1 MLYFY
6 FQSQSTECMCSS
18 RKIQSI
24 IEQGNIETFI
34 LGAKIIAPQLQEMLN
49 KYSKYNLRHREAV
62 EILINENVDIDT
74 EKVIE
79 RDRKF
84 SLDLRAGRFYQCI
97 ADAREHRVY
106 GHNGEDLVL
115 NYLCPFLLECGYDVQ
130 RRCLLD
136 ILDKASDKKSKSSD
150 HAYIKSY
157 PDTPNSAEIAY
168 IKNYPDTPNSAE
180 IAYIKNYLDT
190 PRSLLAY
197 CRNSLWKNFRG
208 RYLYKFVEVSGCP
221 EKIKDIILLKYL
233 LLSIREIK

>member
-24 IEQGNIETFI
+24 IEQGNIETLI
-34 LGAKIIAPQLQEMLN
+34 LDAKIIVPQLQEMLN

-84 SLDLRAGRFYQCI
+84 SLDLRIGRFYQCI
-97 ADAREHRVY
+97 ADAREHGVY

-115 NYLCPFLLECGYDVQ
+115 NYLCPFLLACGYDVP

-136 ILDKASDKKSKSSD
+136 ILMKKSDKKSKSAD
-150 HAYIKSY
+150 H
-157 PDTPNSAEIAY
+157 AY
-168 IKNYPDTPNSAE
+168 IKNYPDTSHSTE
-180 IAYIKNYLDT
+180 IAFIKNYLDT

-197 CRNSLWKNFRG
+197 CRNSLRKHFRG
-208 RYLYKFVEVSGCP
+208 RYIYKYVEVSGCP
-221 EKIKDIILLKYL
+221 QKIKDIILLKYL
-233 LLSIREIK
+233 LRSIREIK